1 MPSTAAAAMA
11 ATPAGEGS
19 LIFFLQPLFLHG
31 VSAAAHLTL
40 ALAVAGRLLFCRL
53 SAGRTARTKDEEVEG
68 DASRGGVGRFR
79 CYGYGV
85 TACTTWTLAA
95 FEVLVAAYSWYAD
108 GGAGWSRD
116 AVAEQVD
123 AAARAVAWLLLA
135 AYLQFDF
142 GRRRRQQERFPAQ
155 LRL

>member
-40 ALAVAGRLLFCRL
+40 ALAVAGRLLFLRR
-53 SAGRTARTKDEEVEG
+53 SADRTKDGELEE

-79 CYGYGV
+79 CYGV
-85 TACTTWTLAA
+85 AACTTWTLAA
-95 FEVLVAAYSWYAD
+95 FDVVLAAYSWYAD
-108 GGAGWSRD
+108 GGARWSRD

-123 AAARAVAWLLLA
+123 AATRAVAWLLLA

-142 GRRRRQQERFPAQ
+142 GRRRQERFPAQ
-155 LRL
+155 LRLWWACWK